1 MLTNNQI
8 QEFRT
13 KGFLLGKKILT
24 NEEVDELREELDRV
38 IADKN
43 DQSKQQPVRIVN
55 LSGKQEALVWQIV
68 NIWEASHAYH
78 QLTKNQI
85 IVEEVAQLMDAEE
98 LRVWHDQIQYKPSE
112 VGGVNMWHQ
121 DSPYWP
127 ILTPKTTQMSAWVA
141 LDDAN
146 EENGCM
152 SMVEGS
158 HLWGNQIDFIHTFGS
173 FENTPEKFGEHNIK
187 ISLCAVPKGY
197 VHYHHALTWHG
208 SHANSSTQKRRAIA
222 VHYMTE
228 ETVYDETRDHVM
240 KPFVE
245 NVAHNEKLEGK
256 SFPLA
261 WSK

>member
-43 DQSKQQPVRIVN
+43 DESKQQTVRIVN

-112 VGGVNMWHQ
+112 VG
-121 DSPYWP
+121 
-127 ILTPKTTQMSAWVA
+127 
-141 LDDAN
+141 
-146 EENGCM
+146 
-152 SMVEGS
+152 
-158 HLWGNQIDFIHTFGS
+158 
-173 FENTPEKFGEHNIK
+173 
-187 ISLCAVPKGY
+187 
-197 VHYHHALTWHG
+197 
-208 SHANSSTQKRRAIA
+208 
-222 VHYMTE
+222 
-228 ETVYDETRDHVM
+228 
-240 KPFVE
+240 
-245 NVAHNEKLEGK
+245 
-256 SFPLA
+256 
-261 WSK
+261 

>member
-43 DQSKQQPVRIVN
+43 DESKQQPVRIVN

-112 VGGVNMWHQ
+112 VRWSEH
-121 DSPYWP
+121 
-127 ILTPKTTQMSAWVA
+127 VA
-141 LDDAN
+141 PGFAVLAN
-146 EENGCM
+146 
-152 SMVEGS
+152 
-158 HLWGNQIDFIHTFGS
+158 T
-173 FENTPEKFGEHNIK
+173 NT
-187 ISLCAVPKGY
+187 
-197 VHYHHALTWHG
+197 
-208 SHANSSTQKRRAIA
+208 
-222 VHYMTE
+222 
-228 ETVYDETRDHVM
+228 
-240 KPFVE
+240 
-245 NVAHNEKLEGK
+245 
-256 SFPLA
+256 
-261 WSK
+261 